1 MLLYGFDLLDV
12 ENLVSLYHLRCR

>member
-1 MLLYGFDLLDV
+1 MILYGFDLLDV

>member
-1 MLLYGFDLLDV
+1 MILYGFDLLNV